1 MEIEGYF
8 IYESEVDHMKK
19 NICTTA
25 EEIKKKFIDDGWSK
39 DISFYELTL
48 EEAKEKGYLFA
59 VDGINKGQKFFVM
72 NGNGNI
78 YKNNGEIACFN
89 IPAKRQ

>member
-1 MEIEGYF
+1 
-8 IYESEVDHMKK
+8 MKK
-19 NICTTA
+19 NICTTV
-25 EEIKKKFIDDGWSK
+25 EEMKKKFVNDGWSK
-39 DISFYELTL
+39 DISFSELTL

-78 YKNNGEIACFN
+78 YKSNGEIACFN
-89 IPAKRQ
+89 IPVKRE

>member
-48 EEAKEKGYLFA
+48 EEAKILNDMAYERYVTEGMFSGSPLKNSLDKIKKISRVG
-59 VDGINKGQKFFVM
+59 GIG
-72 NGNGNI
+72 
-78 YKNNGEIACFN
+78 
-89 IPAKRQ
+89 

>member
-1 MEIEGYF
+1 
-8 IYESEVDHMKK
+8 MKK

-59 VDGINKGQKFFVM
+59 VDGINKG
-72 NGNGNI
+72 
-78 YKNNGEIACFN
+78 
-89 IPAKRQ
+89 